1 MSCCSGGKM
10 KKLGFTVFI
19 VALILGIGVASFV
32 SWGKAGAR
40 LFNISFNMGGV
51 HGSGNVTSETRDVS
65 GFHGVDV
72 SGVFDVEI
80 VAQKEF
86 SVQVEADDNLLEY
99 IKTEV
104 DDGIL
109 EISTSRKIKSSE
121 MLKVRIGA
129 PDIDNLSTSGV
140 AKISLV
146 DLKNEGL
153 KVDSSGASKMTL
165 AGETDKLM
173 IDVSG
178 AAKIDAEGLRSRAAS
193 VDSSGASKI
202 SVFATDSVRVKAS
215 GASKITY
222 TGGATDVV
230 SKTSGAG
237 SVTPK

>member
-1 MSCCSGGKM
+1 M
-10 KKLGFTVFI
+10 KKLGFSVFI
-19 VALILGIGVASFV
+19 VALILGVGVASFV
-32 SWGKAGAR
+32 SWGKASAR
-40 LFNISFNMGGV
+40 LFNLNFSMGGV
-51 HGSGNVTSETRDVS
+51 HGSGNVTSQTRDVS

-80 VAQKEF
+80 VAQKEY
-86 SVQVEADDNLLEY
+86 SVQIEADDNLLEY
-99 IKTEV
+99 IKTDV

-121 MLKVRIGA
+121 MLKIKIGA
-129 PDIDNLSTSGV
+129 PDIDSLSTSGV
-140 AKISLV
+140 AKVSLV
-146 DLKNEGL
+146 DLKNGSL

-178 AAKIDAEGLRSRAAS
+178 AAKIEAEGLKSRAAS

-230 SKTSGAG
+230 TKTSGAG

>member
-1 MSCCSGGKM
+1 M

-19 VALILGIGVASFV
+19 VALILGVGVASFV

-72 SGVFDVEI
+72 SGVFEVEI

-99 IKTEV
+99 VRTEV
-104 DDGIL
+104 EDGIL
-109 EISTSRKIKSSE
+109 EISTSRKIKSSD
-121 MLKVRIGA
+121 MLKIRIGA

-146 DLKNEGL
+146 DLKNAGL

-165 AGETDKLM
+165 AGETDKLL

-237 SVTPK
+237 SVTAK

>member
-1 MSCCSGGKM
+1 M
-10 KKLGFTVFI
+10 KKIGFAVFI
-19 VALILGIGVASFV
+19 VALILGVGIASFV
-32 SWGKAGAR
+32 SWGKTSAR
-40 LFNISFNMGGV
+40 LFNLSFSMGGV

-72 SGVFDVEI
+72 SGVFEVEI
-80 VAQKEF
+80 VAQKDFGVEI
-86 SVQVEADDNLLEY
+86 EADDNLLQY

-104 DDGIL
+104 DDGVL
-109 EISTSRKIKSSE
+109 EISTSRKIKSSQ
-121 MLKVRIGA
+121 MLKVKISA
-129 PDIDNLSTSGV
+129 PDIDNLETSGV
-140 AKISLV
+140 AKISLSG
-146 DLKNEGL
+146 LKNGGL

-165 AGETDKLM
+165 AGETDKLV

-178 AAKIDAEGLRSRAAS
+178 AAKIEAEGLKSRAVT

-202 SVFATDSVRVKAS
+202 AVFATDSVRVKAS

-222 TGGATDVV
+222 AGGATDVV

>member
-1 MSCCSGGKM
+1 M
-10 KKLGFTVFI
+10 KKLGFTVFL
-19 VALILGIGVASFV
+19 VALILGVGVASFV

-40 LFNISFNMGGV
+40 LFNVGFSIGGV

-65 GFHGVDV
+65 GFHGIDV

-80 VAQKEF
+80 VAQKDF
-86 SVQVEADDNLLEY
+86 GVQIEADDNLLEY

-109 EISTSRKIKSSE
+109 EISTTRKIKSSE
-121 MLKVRIGA
+121 MLKIRISA
-129 PDIDNLSTSGV
+129 PDVDNLSTSGV

-165 AGETDKLM
+165 AGETDKLV

-178 AAKIDAEGLRSRAAS
+178 AAKIDAEGLKSRAVT

-202 SVFATDSVRVKAS
+202 GVFATQSVRVKAS

-237 SVTPK
+237 SVSPK